1 MGFFDELKKLTR
13 PYDDDD
19 DDFFGSASDDQPA
32 GEPEEQPRSA
42 RRSSFFSDPEE
53 AAPES
58 VGIPAAPPRA
68 KPAFRIPKRE
78 QRRLADEADAAE
90 AQAQRGGR
98 AAPANAK
105 PQMSMASPTRF
116 EDGARLA
123 DSLLAGR
130 TVLLNL
136 ENAGKVDARR
146 LLDFMSGAAYALQ
159 GYVKRVSGSIYLVVP
174 NGEEVT
180 EADAMN
186 QMENSGVYF

>member
-1 MGFFDELKKLTR
+1 MGFLDELKKLTH

-32 GEPEEQPRSA
+32 SEQEETKSE
-42 RRSSFFSDPEE
+42 RRASFFSTPEE
-53 AAPES
+53 AEPES
-58 VGIPAAPPRA
+58 YGIPAAPRA

-78 QRRLADEADAAE
+78 LRRQADAADAAE
-90 AQAQRGGR
+90 AAASVRR

-105 PQMSMASPTRF
+105 PQMFMASPTRF
-116 EDGARLA
+116 VEGAKLA
-123 DSLLAGR
+123 DILLEGK

-146 LLDFMSGAAYALQ
+146 LLDFMSGAAYAMQ

-180 EADAMN
+180 EADAVS
-186 QMENSGVYF
+186 QMESSGVFF

>member
-1 MGFFDELKKLTR
+1 MGFFSELKKLTR
-13 PYDDDD
+13 PYDDAD
-19 DDFFGSASDDQPA
+19 DDFFGSASETEENA
-32 GEPEEQPRSA
+32 EPERPA
-42 RRSSFFSDPEE
+42 RRGSFFSDPEE

-58 VGIPAAPPRA
+58 VGIPAAPKNR
-68 KPAFRIPKRE
+68 PAFRIPKRE
-78 QRRLADEADAAE
+78 LRRQASAADAEE
-90 AQAQRGGR
+90 AKAPRSGR
-98 AAPANAK
+98 AAPATAK
-105 PQMSMASPTRF
+105 PQMSMASPTKF

-123 DSLLAGR
+123 DNLLAGR

-180 EADAMN
+180 EADAMS
-186 QMENSGVYF
+186 QMENTGLYL

>member
-19 DDFFGSASDDQPA
+19 DDFFGSAEDDK
-32 GEPEEQPRSA
+32 PESGNEGKA
-42 RRSSFFSDPEE
+42 ERRSSFFSDAEE
-53 AAPES
+53 SAPES
-58 VGIPAAPPRA
+58 VGIPAAPRA

-78 QRRLADEADAAE
+78 LRRQADAADAAE
-90 AQAQRGGR
+90 AAASVRR

-105 PQMSMASPTRF
+105 PQMFMASPTRF
-116 EDGARLA
+116 VEGAKLA
-123 DSLLAGR
+123 DSLLEGK

-136 ENAGKVDARR
+136 ENAGKVEGRR
-146 LLDFMSGAAYALQ
+146 LLDFMSGAAYAMQ

-180 EADAMN
+180 EADAVS
-186 QMENSGVYF
+186 QMESSGVFF

>member
-78 QRRLADEADAAE
+78 LRRQADAADAAE
-90 AQAQRGGR
+90 DSARVNR

-105 PQMSMASPTRF
+105 PQMFMATPTRF
-116 EDGARLA
+116 EDGAKLA

-186 QMENSGVYF
+186 QVENSGVYF

>member
-19 DDFFGSASDDQPA
+19 DDFFGSAADDASGTEQ
-32 GEPEEQPRSA
+32 EERPA
-42 RRSSFFSDPEE
+42 RRGSFFSDPEE
-53 AAPES
+53 AEPES
-58 VGIPAAPPRA
+58 VGIPAAPKNR
-68 KPAFRIPKRE
+68 PAFRIPKRE
-78 QRRLADEADAAE
+78 LRRQADAADAAE
-90 AQAQRGGR
+90 DAAPFRR

-105 PQMSMASPTRF
+105 PQMYMASPTKF
-116 EDGARLA
+116 VDGAKLA

-136 ENAGKVDARR
+136 EKASKVDARR
-146 LLDFMSGAAYALQ
+146 LLDFMSGAAYAMQ

-180 EADAMN
+180 EADAMS
-186 QMENSGVYF
+186 QMESSGLYL

>member
-1 MGFFDELKKLTR
+1 MGFLDELKKLTH

-19 DDFFGSASDDQPA
+19 DDFFGSASDDQPSEEDKA
-32 GEPEEQPRSA
+32 PE
-42 RRSSFFSDPEE
+42 RRSSFFPSSEE

-58 VGIPAAPPRA
+58 YGIPSAPRA
-68 KPAFRIPKRE
+68 KAAFRIPKRE

-90 AQAQRGGR
+90 AQQRAGR

-123 DSLLAGR
+123 DSLLAGK
-130 TVLLNL
+130 TILLNL
-136 ENAGKVDARR
+136 EKANKVDARR

-180 EADAMN
+180 EADAMS
-186 QMENSGVYF
+186 QMETGGVFF

>member
-1 MGFFDELKKLTR
+1 MGFLDELKKLTH

-19 DDFFGSASDDQPA
+19 DDFFGSASDDQPSTEEGA
-32 GEPEEQPRSA
+32 GAAE
-42 RRSSFFSDPEE
+42 RRSSFFPSGEE

-58 VGIPAAPPRA
+58 YGIPAAPRA

-123 DSLLAGR
+123 
-130 TVLLNL
+130 
-136 ENAGKVDARR
+136 
-146 LLDFMSGAAYALQ
+146 
-159 GYVKRVSGSIYLVVP
+159 
-174 NGEEVT
+174 
-180 EADAMN
+180 
-186 QMENSGVYF
+186 

>member
-1 MGFFDELKKLTR
+1 MGFLDELKKLTH
-13 PYDDDD
+13 PYDNDD
-19 DDFFGSASDDQPA
+19 DDFFGSASDDQPSTEEGA
-32 GEPEEQPRSA
+32 GAAE
-42 RRSSFFSDPEE
+42 RRSSFFPSGEE

-58 VGIPAAPPRA
+58 YGIPAAPRA

-123 DSLLAGR
+123 DSLLAGK
-130 TVLLNL
+130 TILLNL
-136 ENAGKVDARR
+136 EKASKVDARR

-180 EADAMN
+180 EADAMS
-186 QMENSGVYF
+186 QMETGGVFF